1 MYQNFDEIAEKARD
15 LGPKRAAIL
24 FPDDAEVMQ
33 ATMGGVREGLI
44 VPVLVGEKERIA
56 ALARNSKVSLEGVE
70 VINQGDPQEAAN
82 MCLDMV
88 IRGEISFV
96 VKGNVLT
103 TYLYRALI
111 RATRQLAPDQTP
123 CTLCFHQLPGINK
136 IFIITD
142 PGVNI
147 LPDLNCKQKIL
158 TNAIRVLHALGCN
171 WPHVMVLAARRLDGS
186 SSTFAH
192 DAKELKR
199 LGDEGKIGRCQVD
212 RGTNLFEIMDED
224 SISEKV
230 FPDIF
235 LVPNI
240 EAGNILVKS
249 IDHILGGIRQCVTVG
264 AGLTVLTPS
273 RSDGYETRIGNLVL
287 GKVLAEAFKRD
298 WKHVSRT

>member
-1 MYQNFDEIAEKARD
+1 MYKNFDEIIEKARD

-33 ATMGGVREGLI
+33 ATMEGMREGLI
-44 VPVLVGEKERIA
+44 APVLVGEKEHIT
-56 ALARNSKVSLEGVE
+56 ALARNNELPLEKVEI
-70 VINQGDPQEAAN
+70 INQGDPQEAAN
-82 MCLDMV
+82 LCLDMV
-88 IRGEISFV
+88 IRGEVSFV

-136 IFIITD
+136 IFVVTD

-158 TNAIRVLHALGCN
+158 TNAIRVLHALGCDS
-171 WPHVMVLAARRLDGS
+171 PHVMVLSARRIDGG
-186 SSTFAH
+186 SSTFSH
-192 DAKELKR
+192 DAKELRR
-199 LGDEGKIGRCQVD
+199 LGDEGKFGRCQID
-212 RGTNLFEIMDED
+212 AATNLFEILDEGG
-224 SISEKV
+224 ISGKR

-240 EAGNILVKS
+240 EAGNILVKC

-273 RSDGYETRIGNLVL
+273 
-287 GKVLAEAFKRD
+287 
-298 WKHVSRT
+298 

>member
-1 MYQNFDEIAEKARD
+1 MYQNFDEIVDKARD
-15 LGPKRAAIL
+15 LGPQRAAIL
-24 FPDDAEVMQ
+24 FPDDTEVMQ
-33 ATMGGVREGLI
+33 ATMEGMREGLI
-44 VPVLVGEKERIA
+44 TPVLVGEKEHITV
-56 ALARNSKVSLEGVE
+56 LARNNEVPLETVE
-70 VINQGDPQEAAN
+70 IIDQGDPQEAAN
-82 MCLDMV
+82 LCLDMV
-88 IRGEISFV
+88 KRGEASFV

-136 IFIITD
+136 IFVVTD

-158 TNAIRVLHALGCN
+158 NNAIRVLRALGCDN
-171 WPHVMVLAARRLDGS
+171 PHVLVFAARRLDGS
-186 SSTFAH
+186 SSAFAH
-192 DAKELKR
+192 DAKELRR
-199 LGDEGKIGRCQVD
+199 LADEGKFGRCQID
-212 RGTNLFEIMDED
+212 AATNLFEILDEGG
-224 SISEKV
+224 ISDKWL
-230 FPDIF
+230 PDIF

-273 RSDGYETRIGNLVL
+273 RSDGHEIRIGNLVL
-287 GKVLAEAFKRD
+287 GKVLAAALRRD
-298 WKHVSRT
+298 